1 MPQVFQ
7 KHTERS
13 QFLQIHHGGDVVE
26 PMPLETLLTQA
37 KSGNL
42 FELLVAKHGR
52 YSKPTGVSR
61 PPYLD
66 DKEWRDSRGHNIEAR
81 TGGNSLHECYFFIS
95 LVSSNL

>member
-1 MPQVFQ
+1 M
-7 KHTERS
+7 
-13 QFLQIHHGGDVVE
+13 IHHGGDVVE

>member
-52 YSKPTGVSR
+52 YSKPTGETRTMNVDLLR
-61 PPYLD
+61 G
-66 DKEWRDSRGHNIEAR
+66 DKRGE
-81 TGGNSLHECYFFIS
+81 
-95 LVSSNL
+95 LVMG